1 MSTRSSSGGL
11 AVRVA
16 VALLLLISLAGVAI
30 SIDAHSATADASHSA
45 KADAQTHSA
54 TADAQ
59 TTGAQIA
66 AKAASQAGVA
76 YCDSGGGY
84 NGPTLQ
90 TNGSACSK
98 PGYSCMSLAMYAVYQ
113 VTGNKIPQPDAND
126 TYPNGYA
133 GTWIKPQSTE
143 AQDVAS
149 LDPGDA
155 VFFGGAMNNY
165 AHTGIYAGSSE
176 VWDAGTSTSANPT
189 GEVAQT
195 AFSQLVTVYG
205 LADYQGAMRYGTGS
219 SPPLSVT
226 TTSLPPATI
235 GEKYVGAQLSAS
247 GGTTPYRWKVS
258 GLPKGLKASAK
269 SGLIKGKV
277 TSSKRHPQAAGS
289 YSVKV
294 TATDSANDQAS
305 ATLTLKLDAAS

>member
-1 MSTRSSSGGL
+1 
-11 AVRVA
+11 
-16 VALLLLISLAGVAI
+16 
-30 SIDAHSATADASHSA
+30 
-45 KADAQTHSA
+45 
-54 TADAQ
+54 
-59 TTGAQIA
+59 
-66 AKAASQAGVA
+66 
-76 YCDSGGGY
+76 
-84 NGPTLQ
+84 
-90 TNGSACSK
+90 
-98 PGYSCMSLAMYAVYQ
+98 MSLAMYAVYQ

-149 LDPGDA
+149 LEPGDA